1 MIKSFQKII
10 TISNSISFFRVLLG
24 IPIFIL
30 LDNFDNSLSVRTY
43 LILLLLFAYVTD
55 ISDGYIARKR
65 NEITEAGK
73 FIDPLADKILVAII
87 IIKLLLI
94 GEIPEYY
101 FWIIIL
107 RDVIIFIGGIIV
119 SRIIKRVLPSNLLGK
134 ITVLSIGIFLIIT
147 ILNTENSGTIYLIF
161 MYLSILL
168 SFASLIGYGIRA
180 VESIKW
186 YKKNE
191 TI

>member
-43 LILLLLFAYVTD
+43 LILLLLFAYFTD